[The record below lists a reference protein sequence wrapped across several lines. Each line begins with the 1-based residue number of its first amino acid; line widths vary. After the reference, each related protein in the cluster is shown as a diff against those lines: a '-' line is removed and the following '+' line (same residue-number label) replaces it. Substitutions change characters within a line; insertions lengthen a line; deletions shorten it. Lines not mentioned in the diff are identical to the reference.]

1 MPMNLS
7 FCKKVCFSLFSLWMV
22 LAPDVAQ
29 TQTQMSRLQNGINL
43 YGRGLWPEAVI
54 ELRRYQAEAPDAVQ
68 RAEALYWIALS
79 EMGAGEYEA
88 AVKDMDELDRTAR
101 GNPRYA
107 ELPYHRGRAYYYL
120 GRYDEALVILK
131 AYTDSLTFETSEDEA
146 RMPAGLYWMGEC
158 LYSLGQLDAAQSIFT
173 AIMNEYPYSVKY
185 EAASYRV
192 ALISQKKIEVEL
204 LALLKWTHEES
215 LKTVEE
221 YQRRERSYDQ
231 AIIAYQKRIADMLKE
246 SRLSDLENANADYQ
260 RRLEEAEARIVL
272 LEARLR
278 EANMPISAETGN
290 PPEPSVGT
298 VSGPSGGTTAQP
310 SSGTASRPSAGT
322 AVRAETSPGAGTS
335 RVYSLKNSAQN
346 MVNELLTTG
355 AGLSV
360 GRGSSAGEDR

>member
-1 MPMNLS
+1 MNPS

-22 LAPDVAQ
+22 LAPATAQ
-29 TQTQMSRLQNGINL
+29 TQTQNQASRLQNGINL

-88 AVKDMDELDRTAR
+88 AVKDMDELDRISR
-101 GNPRYA
+101 GDPRYV
-107 ELPYHRGRAYYYL
+107 EIPYHRGRAYYYL

-131 AYTDSLTFETSEDEA
+131 AYTDSLTFETTEDEA
-146 RMPAGLYWMGEC
+146 RMPAALYWMGEC
-158 LYSLGQLDAAQSIFT
+158 LYSLGQLDAAQNIFT

-192 ALISQKKIEVEL
+192 ALVSQKKIEAEL
-204 LALLKWTHEES
+204 LSILKWTHEES

-246 SRLSDLENANADYQ
+246 NHLSDLENANADYR

-272 LEARLR
+272 LETRLR
-278 EANMPISAETGN
+278 EANMPVSAETGN
-290 PPEPSVGT
+290 PL
-298 VSGPSGGTTAQP
+298 GPSGGTV
-310 SSGTASRPSAGT
+310 SRPSGGM
-322 AVRAETSPGAGTS
+322 VSRSETSPGAGIS
-335 RVYSLKNSAQN
+335 RVYSLKTSAQD

-355 AGLSV
+355 AGVPV
-360 GRGSSAGEDR
+360 GRSSKAGEGR